1 MNKLIKI
8 ELQKHKIGL
17 FSFLLIYI
25 TDIILSLLE
34 PVIFGKILDIILENA
49 GMVSTDLINKIVLLG
64 LILLLSFVLTFLYR
78 RIIFS
83 TGRKVKQGVLFSLLQ
98 RLESAN
104 IKFFETIDKGTFVS
118 YIINDINEI
127 WSIVGHGFIEIT
139 RVLAYTIIGFI
150 ISIKYVNFSLSISV
164 FTIFPIFLFLI
175 IKQNA
180 KSQKLLRDKQDLEAD
195 LSKQIND
202 GFCGFTVIKSYVR
215 EKEVVDKF
223 NNINK
228 SLKEKSID

>member
-17 FSFLLIYI
+17 FSFLLMYI
-25 TDIILSLLE
+25 TDIVLSLLE

-104 IKFFETIDKGTFVS
+104 IKFF
-118 YIINDINEI
+118 
-127 WSIVGHGFIEIT
+127 
-139 RVLAYTIIGFI
+139 
-150 ISIKYVNFSLSISV
+150 
-164 FTIFPIFLFLI
+164 
-175 IKQNA
+175 
-180 KSQKLLRDKQDLEAD
+180 
-195 LSKQIND
+195 
-202 GFCGFTVIKSYVR
+202 
-215 EKEVVDKF
+215 
-223 NNINK
+223 
-228 SLKEKSID
+228 

>member
-1 MNKLIKI
+1 MAVKGVKMNKLIKI

-104 IKFFETIDKGTFVS
+104 IKFLK
-118 YIINDINEI
+118 
-127 WSIVGHGFIEIT
+127 
-139 RVLAYTIIGFI
+139 
-150 ISIKYVNFSLSISV
+150 LS
-164 FTIFPIFLFLI
+164 T
-175 IKQNA
+175 K
-180 KSQKLLRDKQDLEAD
+180 EH
-195 LSKQIND
+195 LSHI
-202 GFCGFTVIKSYVR
+202 
-215 EKEVVDKF
+215 
-223 NNINK
+223 
-228 SLKEKSID
+228 

>member
-17 FSFLLIYI
+17 FSFLLMYI

-104 IKFFETIDKGTFVS
+104 IKFFETID
-118 YIINDINEI
+118 
-127 WSIVGHGFIEIT
+127 
-139 RVLAYTIIGFI
+139 
-150 ISIKYVNFSLSISV
+150 
-164 FTIFPIFLFLI
+164 
-175 IKQNA
+175 
-180 KSQKLLRDKQDLEAD
+180 
-195 LSKQIND
+195 
-202 GFCGFTVIKSYVR
+202 
-215 EKEVVDKF
+215 
-223 NNINK
+223 
-228 SLKEKSID
+228 